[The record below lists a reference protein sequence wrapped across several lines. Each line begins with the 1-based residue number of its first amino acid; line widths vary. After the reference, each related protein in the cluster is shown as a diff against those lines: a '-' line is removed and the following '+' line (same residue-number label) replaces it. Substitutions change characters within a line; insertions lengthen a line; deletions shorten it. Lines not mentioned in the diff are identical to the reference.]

1 MNRTRTRRPLSQ
13 ENETRILAR
22 IVETMLS
29 VQDELEEADGAEWS
43 QILVDA
49 CQRKKRSARQRRM
62 QMAAAC

>member
-22 IVETMLS
+22 IVEAMLS

-49 CQRKKRSARQRRM
+49 CRRKKRSARQRRM